1 MKGSN
6 NNKEVKIWERDAQ
19 NQRQKKQESQ
29 VNSAQD
35 DKMAVLDHKLK
46 EVKRAEETVAK
57 EMERLG
63 KNLGWPDEDHTDF
76 MSIWHRG
83 GTKNYFK
90 IEEELQGYFAFYT
103 TEQIQEHMNKYL
115 KFMKMKEEKKELIA

>member
-1 MKGSN
+1 
-6 NNKEVKIWERDAQ
+6 
-19 NQRQKKQESQ
+19 
-29 VNSAQD
+29 
-35 DKMAVLDHKLK
+35 
-46 EVKRAEETVAK
+46 
-57 EMERLG
+57 MERLG

-103 TEQIQEHMNKYL
+103 AEQIQEHMNKYL
-115 KFMKMKEEKKELIA
+115 KFIKLKEEKKELIGQYKHLREQKKIEELKVLSL